1 MAHTVILRS
10 RMQRDFAHHLIEKAP
25 EDYVVTLA
33 PPKRTTDQNAK
44 MWAMLTDI
52 SRARPEGRIMTP
64 DLWKAVFMNACGHEV
79 QFINGLDGGTPF
91 PVGFRSS
98 KMSKAQMADLITFI
112 YEYGDRHGVVWSE
125 PYPEHLG
132 G

>member
-1 MAHTVILRS
+1 MHTVFLRS
-10 RMQRDFAHHLIEKAP
+10 KLHREFAHHLINKAP
-25 EDYVVTLA
+25 DDFVVQIS
-33 PPKRTTDQNAK
+33 PPKRTNDQNAK

-52 SRARPEGRIMTP
+52 SRARPEGRVMTP

-91 PVGFRSS
+91 PIGFRTS
-98 KMSKAQMADLITFI
+98 KLSKAQMADLITFI

-125 PYPEHLG
+125 PAPEGLL
-132 G
+132 